1 MAQSL
6 SKQRQSGIELLR
18 IIAAMGVIVLHYNY
32 NGYGGALEY
41 AGLSSNNTVLI
52 YTLETIFVSSVNVF
66 VLINGYFDVKSNKRD
81 LLKPLKLII
90 EVIIFNVLYYL
101 ASVVLG
107 GDSQL
112 TLSHLVRALLPT
124 NWFVIIYCGL
134 YLVSPF
140 INVVLS
146 NLTQKEHRILICII
160 FALFSVYP
168 MTIDILEGILGQKI
182 YGLYTISLDGS
193 SSGYSIVNFI
203 LLYII
208 GAYLRIYCNSQREN
222 QESGLRKIIIWAILV
237 LINTVWGFAFAKL
250 GYSNGNSWEYC
261 NPLLI
266 LQAVLVF
273 EIFRNIKMKS
283 IVINNIAKASFCVY
297 IIHGYF
303 IGRVGIEKV
312 ISFNNPLLTICHI
325 FVVALLIYLAGIV
338 INFIYNFVMNPLFQL
353 IEKHWDK
360 HRVIHVGA

>member
-6 SKQRQSGIELLR
+6 RKQRKSGIELLR

-32 NGYGGALEY
+32 NGSGGALEY
-41 AGLSSNNTVLI
+41 AGLSSNNTILI

-101 ASVVLG
+101 VSVVLG
-107 GDSQL
+107 YSQL
-112 TLSHLVRALLPT
+112 SLSHLARVLFPT

-146 NLTQKEHRILICII
+146 NLTQKEYKILICII
-160 FALFSVYP
+160 FVLFSIYP
-168 MTIDILEGILGQKI
+168 MAIDILEGILGQKI
-182 YGLYTISLDGS
+182 YGLYTISSDGS
-193 SSGYSIVNFI
+193 ASGYSIVNFI

-208 GAYLRIYCNSQREN
+208 GAYLRTYRNSQREN
-222 QESGLRKIIIWAILV
+222 QGSGLKRIIIWAILV
-237 LINTVWGFAFAKL
+237 LINTVWSIAFAKL

-297 IIHGYF
+297 IIHGYL

-325 FVVALLIYLAGIV
+325 FIVALLIYFAGII
-338 INFIYNFVMNPLFQL
+338 INFVYNFVMNPVFQL
-353 IEKHWDK
+353 IEKHWNK
-360 HRVIHVGA
+360 YRVFHIGA